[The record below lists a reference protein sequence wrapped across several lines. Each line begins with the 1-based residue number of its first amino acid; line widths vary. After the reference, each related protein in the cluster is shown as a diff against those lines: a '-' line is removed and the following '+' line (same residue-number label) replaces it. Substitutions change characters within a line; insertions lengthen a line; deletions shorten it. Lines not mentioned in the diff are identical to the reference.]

1 MGDNELT
8 GMMKDLDRIYEELKE
23 DQDCKIIYPYLII
36 SKK

>member
-1 MGDNELT
+1 MSDNEIT

-23 DQDCKIIYPYLII
+23 EQDCKFYPYLIN